1 MTSCPAHAFH
11 GCLGRPDCDRPCS
24 ASDKARQQPDEAAI
38 NWPHTIITS
47 IALGLITAAVL
58 FCVAAV
64 IERGA
69 ENIRNTI
76 TANREA

>member
-1 MTSCPAHAFH
+1 MTPCPAHAFH
-11 GCLGRPDCDRPCS
+11 GCPGKPLCERQCAPVVNLDR
-24 ASDKARQQPDEAAI
+24 PDEAAI
-38 NWPHTIITS
+38 NWPRTIITS

-76 TANREA
+76 TANKDA